1 MLVGANGNSVSDH
14 PYATT
19 MMFSPRLTS
28 TLRVFLYWILFI
40 GVLLLVGRYL
50 KPVFPAKYDQFV
62 YGIGGTI
69 GTYALTFFFIRSEK
83 KTFQDY
89 GLVWESGTLLRFFK
103 GMFYG
108 TLIFAALILLLV
120 VLSGIRIRL
129 AGNWEL
135 SSLFWYL
142 PILPLALFEEIA
154 FRSYPFTKLSKAF
167 PFIAT
172 QLIIALVFA
181 LYHISMGWNS
191 MIAFLGPGIWAL
203 VFGLGAAWSKGIAL
217 PTGIHVALNF
227 IQQLF
232 GMKETTQGTVFVFTN
247 DHAAALLTPDI
258 TGIIGQVMV
267 GLVAIL
273 LTIRYSQKKLMPQ

>member
-1 MLVGANGNSVSDH
+1 
-14 PYATT
+14 
-19 MMFSPRLTS
+19 MMFSPRLTT

-50 KPVFPAKYDQFV
+50 KLAFPAKYDQFV

-108 TLIFAALILLLV
+108 ILIFVALIVLLV
-120 VLSGIRIRL
+120 VVGGIRIRL
-129 AGNWEL
+129 GGQWEL

-154 FRSYPFTKLSKAF
+154 FRSYPFSKLKKVY
-167 PFIAT
+167 PFLT
-172 QLIIALVFA
+172 MQLIVALVFA

-217 PTGIHVALNF
+217 PTGIHVALNLS
-227 IQQLF
+227 QQITS
-232 GMKETTQGTVFVFTN
+232 MKGTTQGTVFELSSDPT
-247 DHAAALLTPDI
+247 AALLPADMV
-258 TGIIGQVMV
+258 GIIGQVLV
-267 GLVAIL
+267 GVVAIL
-273 LTIRYSQKKLMPQ
+273 LTIKFKEKTGV